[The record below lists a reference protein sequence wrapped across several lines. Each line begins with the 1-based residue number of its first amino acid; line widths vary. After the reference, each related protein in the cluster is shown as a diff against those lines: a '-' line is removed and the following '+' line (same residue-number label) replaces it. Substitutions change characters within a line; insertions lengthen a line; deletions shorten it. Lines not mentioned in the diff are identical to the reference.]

1 MAVNATELLNER
13 DEELKLLKERADK
26 LGIKYSGNI
35 GVDTLRAKVNERLEA
50 DNLKKE
56 LSTNK
61 ALLRQ
66 TVRKEQLKLVRI
78 RLAVMNPAKRNW
90 KGEIFTVANSVIGT
104 VKKFVPY
111 NPKFYENGY
120 HVPYCIY
127 TMLRD
132 KKFLNIT
139 TQQKGPR
146 IEVHTDLAPEFS
158 IEVLPQLTKE
168 ELAQLAA
175 DQRAG
180 NRIDN

>member
-1 MAVNATELLNER
+1 MSVDATALLNER
-13 DEELKLLKERADK
+13 DEELKLLKERADL

-35 GVDTLRAKVNERLEA
+35 GVDTLRAKVNDKLEEV
-50 DNLKKE
+50 NLKKQMGKD
-56 LSTNK
+56 K

-66 TVRKEQLKLVRI
+66 QIRKEQLKLVRI

-111 NPKFYENGY
+111 NSKFYENGY

-127 TMLRD
+127 TMLKD
-132 KKFLNIT
+132 KKFLNIST
-139 TQQKGPR
+139 EQKGPR
-146 IEVHTDLAPEFS
+146 VVVHTDLAPEFS

>member
-13 DEELKLLKERADK
+13 DEELKLLKERADL

-35 GVDTLRAKVNERLEA
+35 GVDTLRTKINEKLENE
-50 DNLKKE
+50 NLKKE
-56 LSTNK
+56 LKSNK
-61 ALLRQ
+61 AALRQ
-66 TVRKEQLKLVRI
+66 HVQKEQLKLVRI

-90 KGEIFTVANSVIGT
+90 KGEIFTVANSVLGT

-127 TMLRD
+127 RMLKD

-139 TQQKGPR
+139 TEQKGAR